1 MSLET
6 FFKEMR
12 VVTNGRLTRH
22 QVKNTKLIISEWKRN
37 YSGYR
42 SECLAYLLATT
53 YHETAG
59 TMKPLKEYGG
69 KNRANR
75 LYGIE
80 GKNPTR
86 ARLMG
91 NTRPGDGARYMG
103 RGFVQLTWKNNY
115 RKAAL
120 HTGEQ
125 LLKKPHLAKRPD
137 LATKILIEGC
147 MSGWFTTRPLTKY
160 INENGVDYVG
170 ARWVVNGTDKAKL
183 IAGYA
188 EEFHEAIEAAGGVE
202 ALDTRSN
209 REKVAELRE
218 AGSRTIKNADQQEAM
233 GATKI
238 VVGTGYGLY
247 KLQNLISKF
256 EGIVQLGKSIKE
268 VMTSSTL
275 LIEWALSS
283 LPLLFI
289 AGGLYLLWNARKAKA
304 IRVEDEQK
312 IGRLA
317 DGNA

>member
-12 VVTNGRLTRH
+12 AVTNGKLTRH

-37 YSGYR
+37 YRGYR

-86 ARLMG
+86 ARQMG

-115 RKAAL
+115 RKASL

-125 LLKKPHLAKRPD
+125 LLKKPYLAKRPD

-160 INENGVDYVG
+160 INENGVDYVQ
-170 ARWVVNGTDKAKL
+170 ARKVVNGTDKARL

-188 EEFHEAIEAAGGVE
+188 AEFHEAIEAAGGVG
-202 ALDTRSN
+202 ALDLRTT
-209 REKVAELRE
+209 REKVKELRE
-218 AGSRTIKNADQQEAM
+218 AGSRTIKSADQQEAI
-233 GATKI
+233 GATKVI
-238 VVGTGYGLY
+238 VGTGYGAY
-247 KLQNLISKF
+247 KLQNLLTKF
-256 EGIVQLGKSIKE
+256 EGLIELANKVKE
-268 VMTSSTL
+268 VVTSSTL

-283 LPLLFI
+283 FPLLII
-289 AGGLYLLWNARKAKA
+289 AGGVYLLWNASKAKS
-304 IRVEDEQK
+304 IRVDDEQK
-312 IGRLA
+312 IRRLA
-317 DGNA
+317 DGTA